1 MSKRYWLLALI
12 AIAFCITSEKTLS
25 METDDKLAQNSETE
39 NQIVFASDSEI
50 DCCDCCCTA
59 NDSSCDVTCSSACYQ
74 PVVYASAEALFLRRD
89 NSSVDQPIVLDSGTT
104 QTLISAGDLNFDTE
118 AGVRFCLGRQLNDHL
133 ALEAGYFGLHEWS
146 ATATAVGSNNL
157 RIPGDLALA
166 TLDYFDA
173 DQMQVDYNSE
183 IHSAEISLVKQ
194 HEQLHILCGFRY
206 FEFDDDLNI
215 NTYEGG
221 TNTTSDYNIRAR
233 NSLYGAQVG
242 AKFLQSIRRAEFR
255 AVGKVG
261 IYGTDSRQSTVVGDF
276 DNQFTLRN
284 VHASEADAAFVGEI
298 GLNLAMPVRNSLRI
312 VAGYNLLWVEGIALA
327 PDQLDFTDT
336 PTSSQFV
343 NTDGGV
349 FFYGANIGL
358 EGIW

>member
-1 MSKRYWLLALI
+1 
-12 AIAFCITSEKTLS
+12 
-25 METDDKLAQNSETE
+25 
-39 NQIVFASDSEI
+39 
-50 DCCDCCCTA
+50 
-59 NDSSCDVTCSSACYQ
+59 
-74 PVVYASAEALFLRRD
+74 
-89 NSSVDQPIVLDSGTT
+89 
-104 QTLISAGDLNFDTE
+104 
-118 AGVRFCLGRQLNDHL
+118 
-133 ALEAGYFGLHEWS
+133 
-146 ATATAVGSNNL
+146 
-157 RIPGDLALA
+157 
-166 TLDYFDA
+166 
-173 DQMQVDYNSE
+173 MQVDYNSE